1 MALVELKKKNSVYIV
16 TLNDPTSGNAIN
28 SESLSAH
35 RQVLAELEM
44 VTENSAVV
52 VTSADPKSW
61 CVGLDFEW
69 IQAQSAGQFE
79 RTFKELEE
87 VFGRWALLA
96 LPTLGCVTGHC
107 MAGGAIFA
115 SALDFRIMRQD
126 MGWFAFT
133 EIDVNIP
140 LSPIL
145 YELADLIPN
154 KQSVRELLLTGRR
167 IGGADAQRMGVVDE
181 THLPDKLM
189 PRALE
194 IGEELAQKDLKTYS
208 TMKILIKQN
217 LARQIKLEMKNWVLT
232 H

>member
-1 MALVELKKKNSVYIV
+1 MALVELEKKNSVYVV

-28 SESLSAH
+28 SESLNAH
-35 RQVLAELEM
+35 SQVLAELEM

-52 VTSADPKSW
+52 VTSSDLKSW

-69 IQAQSAGQFE
+69 LQAQSAGHFE
-79 RTFKELEE
+79 STFRELEE

-96 LPTLGCVTGHC
+96 LPSVGCVTGHC

-115 SALDFRIMRQD
+115 SALDFRIMRMD
-126 MGWFAFT
+126 RGWFAFT
-133 EIDVNIP
+133 EIDVKIP

-154 KQSVRELLLTGRR
+154 KQTVRELLLTGRR
-167 IGGADAQRMGVVDE
+167 IGGTDAQRMGVVDE
-181 THLPDKLM
+181 THLPEKLM

-194 IGEELAQKDLKTYS
+194 IGEALAQKDLKTYS
-208 TMKILIKQN
+208 AMKQLIKQN
-217 LARQIKLEMKNWVLT
+217 LARQIKLEMKN
-232 H
+232 